1 MCANNELDGG
11 LEQPVAN
18 WVKLCVSLGDGG
30 KKVYPVALT
39 PGSRVQRR
47 AQPQEPHWLPGVTK
61 GPGSH
66 SSEYIYHDS
75 TPRAGD
81 LQARYHS
88 HSNLHARYSSHS
100 LFFEHIF
107 LP

>member
-1 MCANNELDGG
+1 MALNPVDAFVNRKAKSGVRKIEVAEL
-11 LEQPVAN
+11 E
-18 WVKLCVSLGDGG
+18 
-30 KKVYPVALT
+30 
-39 PGSRVQRR
+39 
-47 AQPQEPHWLPGVTK
+47 

-66 SSEYIYHDS
+66 TSEYIYHDS

-81 LQARYHS
+81 LQARY
-88 HSNLHARYSSHS
+88 SSHS